1 MITFYT
7 LGLKSEVVVW
17 YFFLYENHSN
27 HLFVSFNIINNYLT
41 NVHVSPRQRE
51 KLLFIS
57 KYKLVTTKGVAILLS
72 SDGKT
77 WKLLDEIDDWSI
89 RPFTTEPKK
98 NHIKWRECN
107 TESYQRSKPS
117 SLSNKRQP
125 LLLWTFESLTHSH
138 LSSQEL
144 FYCIYQYT
152 TTIKINVKR
161 ENR

>member
-1 MITFYT
+1 MYMSPLAKERNYCSSQITNCLQT
-7 LGLKSEVVVW
+7 DIWIREV
-17 YFFLYENHSN
+17 
-27 HLFVSFNIINNYLT
+27 
-41 NVHVSPRQRE
+41 R
-51 KLLFIS
+51 
-57 KYKLVTTKGVAILLS
+57 TKGVAILLS

-77 WKLLDEIDDWSI
+77 WKLLDEINDWSI
-89 RPFTTEPKK
+89 RPFTKEPKK
-98 NHIKWRECN
+98 NHIQWRECN
-107 TESYQRSKPS
+107 TESYQRSKSS

-125 LLLWTFESLTHSH
+125 LLWWTFESLTHSH

>member
-1 MITFYT
+1 MYMSPLALPKREITVH
-7 LGLKSEVVVW
+7 LKLQTV
-17 YFFLYENHSN
+17 FK
-27 HLFVSFNIINNYLT
+27 LT
-41 NVHVSPRQRE
+41 F
-51 KLLFIS
+51 KL
-57 KYKLVTTKGVAILLS
+57 KNWRGKGVAILLS

-77 WKLLDEIDDWSI
+77 WKLLNEINDWSM
-89 RPFTTEPKK
+89 RPFTKEPKR
-98 NHIKWRECN
+98 NHIQWRECN